1 MGAYV
6 KSEVSG
12 LWNVACGWAQMF
24 GKSRKSSPLIADPN
38 YKDIIYTVLL
48 TSPWGQVI
56 WNVVGRW
63 PLCSPC
69 LHPVWGDLQIE
80 PKIHRKSQ
88 RNPRFKMADINSE
101 KIKTAILARRNVELN
116 WIYLIIRLKKSWY
129 NWAFYSAFFYNL
141 KVTVESFDFSAAARA
156 LSIVARRFDKVV
168 LTAEWGS
175 QYSVLSFRYQKR
187 RFSPFWICGIP
198 SPDGHAISLLWT
210 AKDSRQIIDWVF
222 LGSYTTPVSV
232 HGRAPTHHL
241 NDLSTTLHKNDEL

>member
-1 MGAYV
+1 MKLFGRNINFDY
-6 KSEVSG
+6 K
-12 LWNVACGWAQMF
+12 CGDVCQIWSFRFVECSWRVGHKF

-116 WIYLIIRLKKSWY
+116 WIYLIVRLNKIWY
-129 NWAFYSAFFYNL
+129 NWAFYSALF
-141 KVTVESFDFSAAARA
+141 
-156 LSIVARRFDKVV
+156 
-168 LTAEWGS
+168 
-175 QYSVLSFRYQKR
+175 
-187 RFSPFWICGIP
+187 
-198 SPDGHAISLLWT
+198 
-210 AKDSRQIIDWVF
+210 II
-222 LGSYTTPVSV
+222 
-232 HGRAPTHHL
+232 
-241 NDLSTTLHKNDEL
+241 

>member
-1 MGAYV
+1 M
-6 KSEVSG
+6 
-12 LWNVACGWAQMF
+12 
-24 GKSRKSSPLIADPN
+24 
-38 YKDIIYTVLL
+38 
-48 TSPWGQVI
+48 
-56 WNVVGRW
+56 
-63 PLCSPC
+63 
-69 LHPVWGDLQIE
+69 
-80 PKIHRKSQ
+80 
-88 RNPRFKMADINSE
+88 
-101 KIKTAILARRNVELN
+101 AILARWNVELN

-222 LGSYTTPVSV
+222 LGSYTTLASSKIVYNRVGSSRLERALAHNFMVSYTYV
-232 HGRAPTHHL
+232 ARNISIAWTFHQYSFHTKKVNECSTLICLLKYPTHEATL
-241 NDLSTTLHKNDEL
+241 GIKLTKGSRVILDFITYLRDPIAVTPSWILLLQLFLDLSATASTYSKLLMDVFYLSVS